1 MNNHLEHLIDR
12 ANLLCLKLD
21 ATDIM
26 NDLMLMN
33 AVDLT
38 ALIVGLQRLVDA
50 GGSL

>member
-1 MNNHLEHLIDR
+1 MNNHLEHLIER
-12 ANLLCLKLD
+12 ANLLCLKLN

-38 ALIVGLQRLVDA
+38 GVIIGLQRMVDL
-50 GGSL
+50 GGVI